1 MEKKVEEYLIK
12 KTKEAGGVCLKWQSM
27 YSRMSLDRLLFLPGG
42 RFAVVELKNGNKG
55 RKQPAQP
62 YMIRL
67 LTGLGFKVY
76 VVKTKEEID
85 NMINEVLNGN

>member
-42 RFAVVELKNGNKG
+42 RLIVVETKREKG
-55 RKQPAQP
+55 GRIRPNQTVMRK
-62 YMIRL
+62 L
-67 LTGLGFKVY
+67 LTGLGFQVEFLKNR
-76 VVKTKEEID
+76 EEID
-85 NMINEVLNGN
+85 LLFENL

>member
-42 RFAVVELKNGNKG
+42 RLIVVETKREKG
-55 RKQPAQP
+55 GRIRPSQTVMRK
-62 YMIRL
+62 L
-67 LTGLGFKVY
+67 LTGLGFQVEFLKNR
-76 VVKTKEEID
+76 EEID
-85 NMINEVLNGN
+85 LLFENL

>member
-42 RFAVVELKNGNKG
+42 RLIVVETKQKSG
-55 RKQPAQP
+55 RMRPGQKVMVA
-62 YMIRL
+62 L
-67 LTGLGFKVY
+67 LRGLGFDVR
-76 VVKTKEEID
+76 VLWTKEDVD
-85 NMINEVLNGN
+85 NLFENL

>member
-1 MEKKVEEYLIK
+1 MEKDLEKYLSK
-12 KTKEAGGVCLKWQSM
+12 KAEDAGGVCLKWQSM
-27 YSRMSLDRLLFLPGG
+27 YSRKSLDRLLFLPEG

-55 RKQPAQP
+55 RKQPAQA

-67 LTGLGFKVY
+67 LTGLGTKVY

-85 NMINEVLNGN
+85 EMLNELMNGD